1 MSEQKLFYHDVTK
14 SGLANF
20 LAISDHFMKKL
31 FSFDPTPDSLTD
43 VTLVYKDPCNLSN
56 SHTALPFFT
65 EPCQTKPVAEVWSKF
80 LK

>member
-43 VTLVYKDPCNLSN
+43 VTFS
-56 SHTALPFFT
+56 
-65 EPCQTKPVAEVWSKF
+65 EPVKNVLADFAC
-80 LK
+80 